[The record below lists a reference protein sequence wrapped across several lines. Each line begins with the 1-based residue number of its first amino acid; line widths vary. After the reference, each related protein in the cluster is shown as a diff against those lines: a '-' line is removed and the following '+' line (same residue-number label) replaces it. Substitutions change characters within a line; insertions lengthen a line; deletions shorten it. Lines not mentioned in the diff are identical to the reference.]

1 VRQILTLWASF
12 PVGELDLEA
21 SARLEMY
28 DVLLAP
34 YRVLNSH
41 SHYQTIRPGAEFF
54 AAQVKSRVGVGMLR
68 GQRGLHRRAA
78 VRGKER
84 NILITSNI
92 LRRERSQ

>member
-41 SHYQTIRPGAEFF
+41 SHHQTTIRPGAEFF

-68 GQRGLHRRAA
+68 GQEGCIAA
-78 VRGKER
+78 PPCEER